1 MYSNATTMFNVTP
14 TGADSL
20 DVSGELT
27 LLDGRLSV
35 IMSGDFTSGPTR
47 YILLHSAGPLTG
59 TFSNGVSIKYPTDQG
74 FTPVIN
80 YDYVANNVYLDLVFN
95 LE

>member
-74 FTPVIN
+74 FTPPESLTITMG
-80 YDYVANNVYLDLVFN
+80 NVFILI
-95 LE
+95 